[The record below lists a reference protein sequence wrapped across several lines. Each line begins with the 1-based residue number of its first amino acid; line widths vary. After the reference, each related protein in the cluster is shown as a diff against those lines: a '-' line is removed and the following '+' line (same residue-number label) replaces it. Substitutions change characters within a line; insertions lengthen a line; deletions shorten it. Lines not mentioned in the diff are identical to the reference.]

1 MTTHTTTTTTVTTV
15 APLGYVEGHRT
26 TLRRVLHSEWIKIR
40 SLRSTWITG
49 AAILLVIVGFGVI
62 SSLVANGDITAQGP
76 GPGGPGS
83 ESAGPLATVL
93 TGANLAVLIVAVL
106 GSVVGAREF
115 VTGMIRTSFSAVPKR
130 LPVLWSKLV
139 AFTVSVLPFV
149 AIGVVAAFF
158 IGMSLLGSGGAA
170 TVSWGDDGVARSV
183 LGTAYYIVGLGIIGV
198 AVGILLRSTAAAIG
212 VVLGAVL
219 FLPALA
225 SAILP
230 AGWDGVLKYLP
241 SNAADAFT
249 SLGQATSSSL
259 TPVVGAVVFTA
270 WIIVAVAGAAWAV
283 LRRDA

>member
-1 MTTHTTTTTTVTTV
+1 MTTHATTVNTV
-15 APLGYVEGHRT
+15 APLGHVDGHPT
-26 TLRRVLHSEWIKIR
+26 TLRRVMHSEWIKIR
-40 SLRSTWITG
+40 SLRSTWITA

-83 ESAGPLATVL
+83 AGPLSTVL
-93 TGANLAVLIVAVL
+93 TGANFAVLIVAVM

-115 VTGMIRTSFSAVPKR
+115 ATGMIRTTFSAVPRR

-139 AFTVSVLPFV
+139 AFTASILPVV
-149 AIGVVAAFF
+149 AIGVVATFF

-170 TVSWGDDGVARSV
+170 TVSWSDDGVARSV

-225 SAILP
+225 SALLP

-249 SLGQATSSSL
+249 SLGQATGSML
-259 TPVVGAVVFTA
+259 TPGIGAVVFTA
-270 WIIVAVAGAAWAV
+270 WIAIAIAGAAWAV